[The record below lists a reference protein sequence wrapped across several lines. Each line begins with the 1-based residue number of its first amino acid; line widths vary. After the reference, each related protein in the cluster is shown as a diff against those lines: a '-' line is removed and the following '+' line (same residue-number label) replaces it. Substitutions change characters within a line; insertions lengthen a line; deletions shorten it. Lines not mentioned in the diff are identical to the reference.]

1 MAYEREMDHFVDM
14 VLDRSVK
21 CAVTRN
27 DVVLCTRVANACER
41 SYKEGK
47 MVELEPVP

>member
-1 MAYEREMDHFVDM
+1 MDHFVDM
-14 VLDRSVK
+14 VLDPSIK
-21 CAVTRN
+21 CAVNKN

-41 SYKEGK
+41 AHKEGR